1 MLTLLLVAARKL
13 INWRKAIKKKKRSQF
28 GSADA
33 TMVVH
38 PFGILSSIMA
48 LSRSSRKASHATA
61 AEVKRSIKPK
71 PDKVDALS
79 SKRRKSSKQQSH
91 KGKIKPTTE

>member
-1 MLTLLLVAARKL
+1 MTLLLVAARKL
-13 INWRKAIKKKKRSQF
+13 INWRKAIKKKKRSHF

-38 PFGILSSIMA
+38 PFGILSSMMA

-61 AEVKRSIKPK
+61 AEVKRSIRPK

-79 SKRRKSSKQQSH
+79 SKRRESSKQQSH
-91 KGKIKPTTE
+91 KGKIKPTTQ